1 MCVNPN
7 DPVFYVYVYLDP
19 RKPGKYVYGEYMF
32 DYEPFYVGKGSG
44 KRAYV
49 HLHNKNNKDLFERI
63 QSIKTPFIMFYKKR
77 LVEYSAFKLETDII
91 KEKKKKITNT
101 GPLYNIRDEQGQRTG
116 YEHSDETKK
125 KISESHKGI
134 KHTNETRKRLSE
146 SHKGM
151 KHTNETKK
159 KISETK
165 KGKKENPLQK
175 NIEKG

>member
-91 KEKKKKITNT
+91 KAVGKKITNT
-101 GPLYNIRDEQGQRTG
+101 GLPHFIILGMNKDKEQDMNIQMKQR
-116 YEHSDETKK
+116 KK
-125 KISESHKGI
+125 
-134 KHTNETRKRLSE
+134 
-146 SHKGM
+146 
-151 KHTNETKK
+151 
-159 KISETK
+159 
-165 KGKKENPLQK
+165 
-175 NIEKG
+175 